1 MDGKDGLQLL
11 PGTKKR
17 LGIKVPGEN
26 RFLYIG
32 SAVLG
37 AVIVAVFWLNFE
49 AKSFEERIK
58 MLDEQILSLDRS
70 RSKQAEQNI
79 TLVDRQLAL
88 TSQLVNEHVYFSKAI
103 SRLESLMQD
112 KIQIESLS
120 IKSGGKLSFS
130 GFVLDYITIARQMA
144 AFLVEDSISDIQ
156 LGDMRPQTDGKLK
169 FNMQIDFDKIKLIQ
183 NKK

>member
-1 MDGKDGLQLL
+1 MDGKEGLQLL

-32 SAVLG
+32 SIVLG
-37 AVIVAVFWLNFE
+37 AVIVAMFWLNFE
-49 AKSFEERIK
+49 AKSFENKIK
-58 MLDEQILSLDRS
+58 MLDEQILSLDQS
-70 RSKQAEQNI
+70 RNKQAEQNI
-79 TLVDRQLAL
+79 TLVNRQLAL
-88 TSQLVNEHVYFSKAI
+88 TSQLVNEHVYFSKAL

-120 IKSGGKLSFS
+120 IKSGGKLSFN
-130 GFVLDYITIARQMA
+130 GFALNYTIVARQIA
-144 AFLVEDSISDIQ
+144 AFLVEDSILDVE
-156 LGDMRPQTDGKLK
+156 LGEMDPQTDGELE